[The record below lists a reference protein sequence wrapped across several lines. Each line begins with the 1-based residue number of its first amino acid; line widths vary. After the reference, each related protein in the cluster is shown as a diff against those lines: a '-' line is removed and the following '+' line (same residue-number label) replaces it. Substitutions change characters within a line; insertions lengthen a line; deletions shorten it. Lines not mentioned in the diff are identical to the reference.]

1 MRSASGCYENVNDAW
16 TVGLALASLFVLTC
30 GVLALAWHRGRL
42 GVASAVVMGLAV
54 VAWVAVFAAVTS
66 GYHDADGFADCGD
79 GCTPAHRFA
88 ALWFVGAPLLISLSA
103 AGLLVALVARGRRRR
118 REA

>member
-1 MRSASGCYENVNDAW
+1 LNEAG

-30 GVLALAWHRGRL
+30 GLLVLGWRCGRL
-42 GVASAVVMGLAV
+42 GGASAVVMGVAA
-54 VAWVAVFAAVTS
+54 VAWAAVFAAVTS

-79 GCTPAHRFA
+79 DCTPAHRFA
-88 ALWFVGAPLLISLSA
+88 ALGFIGAPLLISLSA

-118 REA
+118 RQP